1 MATSSPRNPVR
12 RPLAVL
18 SIALAGVALV
28 AVGCGD
34 DSANSS
40 SSTTASSTTVSTA
53 TSTSSVD
60 SSTSSTTSSGAEVGD
75 GRIRVTI
82 GGEQRT
88 LTIEACTSGDGSSME
103 LTAHDDSGNQ
113 MTVKVAG
120 GQGSVTYRGSSED
133 REGAIRSVDIQADGT
148 FDLGGILSVAD
159 DSAPGPDDL
168 TVTGLCPA

>member
-1 MATSSPRNPVR
+1 MALSSPRNPVR

-18 SIALAGVALV
+18 AAVLAGVAIV

-34 DSANSS
+34 DSADSS

-53 TSTSSVD
+53 PT
-60 SSTSSTTSSGAEVGD
+60 STSSTTSSGAEVGD
-75 GRIRVTI
+75 GRIKVTI

-88 LTIEACTSGDGSSME
+88 LTIEACTSGDSSSME
-103 LTAHDDSGNQ
+103 LTARDDSGNQ

>member
-1 MATSSPRNPVR
+1 MALSSPRNPVR

-18 SIALAGVALV
+18 AAVLAGVAIV

-34 DSANSS
+34 DSADSS

-53 TSTSSVD
+53 PT
-60 SSTSSTTSSGAEVGD
+60 STSSTTSSGAEVGD
-75 GRIRVTI
+75 GRIQVTI

-88 LTIEACTSGDGSSME
+88 LTIEACTSGDSSSME
-103 LTAHDDSGNQ
+103 LTARDDSGNQ

-168 TVTGLCPA
+168 TVSGLCPA

>member
-34 DSANSS
+34 DSADSS

-53 TSTSSVD
+53 PT
-60 SSTSSTTSSGAEVGD
+60 STSSTTSSGAEVGD
-75 GRIRVTI
+75 GRIQVTI

-88 LTIEACTSGDGSSME
+88 LTIEACTSGDSSSME

-133 REGAIRSVDIQADGT
+133 REGAIRSVEIQADAIEICGGT
-148 FDLGGILSVAD
+148 ESIV
-159 DSAPGPDDL
+159 
-168 TVTGLCPA
+168 

>member
-1 MATSSPRNPVR
+1 MALSSPRNPVR

-18 SIALAGVALV
+18 AAVLAGVALV

-34 DSANSS
+34 DSADSS

-53 TSTSSVD
+53 PT
-60 SSTSSTTSSGAEVGD
+60 STSSTTSSGAEVGD
-75 GRIRVTI
+75 GRIQVTI

-88 LTIEACTSGDGSSME
+88 LTIEACTSGDSSSME

-113 MTVKVAG
+113 MMVKVAG

>member
-12 RPLAVL
+12 RPLAV
-18 SIALAGVALV
+18 IAAVLAGVALV

-34 DSANSS
+34 DSADSS

-53 TSTSSVD
+53 PT
-60 SSTSSTTSSGAEVGD
+60 STSSTTSSGAEVGD
-75 GRIRVTI
+75 GRIKVTI

-88 LTIEACTSGDGSSME
+88 LTIEACTSGDSSSME

-133 REGAIRSVDIQADGT
+133 REGAIRSVEIQADGT

>member
-1 MATSSPRNPVR
+1 MATSPPRNPVR

-34 DSANSS
+34 DSADSS
-40 SSTTASSTTVSTA
+40 SSTTASSTTVTTA
-53 TSTSSVD
+53 PT
-60 SSTSSTTSSGAEVGD
+60 STSSTTSSGAEVGD
-75 GRIRVTI
+75 GRIKVTI

-88 LTIEACTSGDGSSME
+88 LTIEACTSGDSSSME

-133 REGAIRSVDIQADGT
+133 REGAIRSVEIQADGT

>member
-1 MATSSPRNPVR
+1 MATSSPRNPAR

-18 SIALAGVALV
+18 AAVLAGVAIA

-34 DSANSS
+34 DSADSS

-53 TSTSSVD
+53 PT
-60 SSTSSTTSSGAEVGD
+60 STSSTTSSGAEVGD
-75 GRIRVTI
+75 GRIQVTI

-88 LTIEACTSGDGSSME
+88 LTIEACTSGDSSSME

-120 GQGSVTYRGSSED
+120 GQGRVTYRGSSED

-168 TVTGLCPA
+168 TVTGLCHA

>member
-1 MATSSPRNPVR
+1 MALSSPRNPVR

-18 SIALAGVALV
+18 AAVLAGVAIV

-34 DSANSS
+34 DSADSS

-53 TSTSSVD
+53 PT
-60 SSTSSTTSSGAEVGD
+60 STSSTTSSGAEVGD
-75 GRIRVTI
+75 GRIQVTI

-88 LTIEACTSGDGSSME
+88 LTIEACTSGDSSSME

-113 MTVKVAG
+113 MMVKVAG

>member
-1 MATSSPRNPVR
+1 MALSSPRNPVR

-34 DSANSS
+34 DSADSS

-53 TSTSSVD
+53 PT
-60 SSTSSTTSSGAEVGD
+60 STSSTTSSGAEVGD
-75 GRIRVTI
+75 GRIKVTI

-88 LTIEACTSGDGSSME
+88 LTIEACTSGDSSSME

-133 REGAIRSVDIQADGT
+133 REGAIRSVEIQADGT
-148 FDLGGILSVAD
+148 FDLGGILSVAA
-159 DSAPGPDDL
+159 DSSPSPDDL

>member
-1 MATSSPRNPVR
+1 MALSSPRNPVR

-18 SIALAGVALV
+18 AAVLAGVAIV

-34 DSANSS
+34 DSADSS

-53 TSTSSVD
+53 PT
-60 SSTSSTTSSGAEVGD
+60 STSSTTSSGAEVGD
-75 GRIRVTI
+75 GRIQVTI

-88 LTIEACTSGDGSSME
+88 LTIEACTSGDSSSME
-103 LTAHDDSGNQ
+103 LTARDDSGNQ

-159 DSAPGPDDL
+159 DRAPGHDDL

>member
-1 MATSSPRNPVR
+1 MALSSPRNPVR

-34 DSANSS
+34 DSADSS

-53 TSTSSVD
+53 PT
-60 SSTSSTTSSGAEVGD
+60 STSSTTSSGAEVGD
-75 GRIRVTI
+75 GRSQVTI

-88 LTIEACTSGDGSSME
+88 LTIEACTSGDSSSME
-103 LTAHDDSGNQ
+103 LTARDDSGNQ

>member
-1 MATSSPRNPVR
+1 MALSSPRNPVR

-34 DSANSS
+34 DSADSS
-40 SSTTASSTTVSTA
+40 SSTTAGSTTVSTA
-53 TSTSSVD
+53 PT
-60 SSTSSTTSSGAEVGD
+60 STSSTTSSGAEVGD
-75 GRIRVTI
+75 GRIQVTI

-88 LTIEACTSGDGSSME
+88 LTIEACTSGDSSSME

-113 MTVKVAG
+113 MMVKVAG

-133 REGAIRSVDIQADGT
+133 REGAFRSVDIQADGT
-148 FDLGGILSVAD
+148 VDLGGILSVAD

>member
-18 SIALAGVALV
+18 AAVLAGVAIV

-34 DSANSS
+34 DSADSS

-53 TSTSSVD
+53 PT
-60 SSTSSTTSSGAEVGD
+60 STSSTTSSGAEVGD
-75 GRIRVTI
+75 GRIQVTI

-88 LTIEACTSGDGSSME
+88 LTIEACTSGDSSSME
-103 LTAHDDSGNQ
+103 LTAHDDFGNQ

>member
-1 MATSSPRNPVR
+1 MATSSPRNPAR

-18 SIALAGVALV
+18 AAVLAGVAIA

-34 DSANSS
+34 DSADSS

-53 TSTSSVD
+53 PT
-60 SSTSSTTSSGAEVGD
+60 STSSTTSSGAEVGD
-75 GRIRVTI
+75 GRIQVTI

-88 LTIEACTSGDGSSME
+88 LTIEACTSGDSSSME

>member
-1 MATSSPRNPVR
+1 MALSSPRNPVR
-12 RPLAVL
+12 RPLAV
-18 SIALAGVALV
+18 IAAVLAGVALV

-34 DSANSS
+34 DSADSS

-53 TSTSSVD
+53 PT
-60 SSTSSTTSSGAEVGD
+60 STSSTTSSGAEVGD
-75 GRIRVTI
+75 GRIQVTI

-88 LTIEACTSGDGSSME
+88 LTIEACTSGDSSSME
-103 LTAHDDSGNQ
+103 LTARDDSGNQ

>member
-1 MATSSPRNPVR
+1 MALSSPRNPVR

-18 SIALAGVALV
+18 AAVLAGVAIV

-34 DSANSS
+34 DSADSS

-53 TSTSSVD
+53 PT
-60 SSTSSTTSSGAEVGD
+60 STSSTTSSGAEVGD
-75 GRIRVTI
+75 GRIKVTI

-88 LTIEACTSGDGSSME
+88 LTIEACTSGDSSSME

-133 REGAIRSVDIQADGT
+133 REGAIRSVEIQADGT

>member
-18 SIALAGVALV
+18 AAALAGVALV

-34 DSANSS
+34 DSADSS

-53 TSTSSVD
+53 PSTTAA
-60 SSTSSTTSSGAEVGD
+60 STSSTTSSGAEVGD
-75 GRIRVTI
+75 GRIQVTI

-88 LTIEACTSGDGSSME
+88 LTIEACTSGDSSSME

>member
-1 MATSSPRNPVR
+1 MALSSPRNPVR

-18 SIALAGVALV
+18 AAVLAGVAIV

-34 DSANSS
+34 DSADSS

-53 TSTSSVD
+53 PT
-60 SSTSSTTSSGAEVGD
+60 STSSTTSSGAEVGD
-75 GRIRVTI
+75 GRIQVTI

-88 LTIEACTSGDGSSME
+88 LTIEACTSGDSSSME
-103 LTAHDDSGNQ
+103 LTARDDSGNQ

>member
-18 SIALAGVALV
+18 AAALAGVALV

-34 DSANSS
+34 DSADSS

-53 TSTSSVD
+53 PT
-60 SSTSSTTSSGAEVGD
+60 STSSTTSSGAEVGD
-75 GRIRVTI
+75 GRIKVTI

-88 LTIEACTSGDGSSME
+88 LTIEACTSGDSSSME

>member
-1 MATSSPRNPVR
+1 MALSSPRNPVR

-34 DSANSS
+34 DSADSS

-53 TSTSSVD
+53 PT
-60 SSTSSTTSSGAEVGD
+60 STSSTTSSGAEVGD
-75 GRIRVTI
+75 GRIQVTI

-88 LTIEACTSGDGSSME
+88 LTIEACTSGDSSSME
-103 LTAHDDSGNQ
+103 LTARDDSGNQ

>member
-1 MATSSPRNPVR
+1 MATSPPRNPVR

-34 DSANSS
+34 DSADSS

-53 TSTSSVD
+53 PT
-60 SSTSSTTSSGAEVGD
+60 STSSTTSSGAEVGD
-75 GRIRVTI
+75 DRIQVTI

-88 LTIEACTSGDGSSME
+88 LTIEACTSGDSSSME

-113 MTVKVAG
+113 MMVKVAG

>member
-1 MATSSPRNPVR
+1 MALSSPRNPVR

-34 DSANSS
+34 DSADSS

-53 TSTSSVD
+53 PT
-60 SSTSSTTSSGAEVGD
+60 STSSTTSSGAEVGD
-75 GRIRVTI
+75 GRIQVTI

-88 LTIEACTSGDGSSME
+88 LTIEACTSGDSSSME

>member
-1 MATSSPRNPVR
+1 MALSSPRNPVR

-18 SIALAGVALV
+18 AAVLAGVAIV

-34 DSANSS
+34 DSADSS

-53 TSTSSVD
+53 PT
-60 SSTSSTTSSGAEVGD
+60 STSSTTSSGAEVGD
-75 GRIRVTI
+75 GRIQVTI

-88 LTIEACTSGDGSSME
+88 LTIEACTSGDSSSME
-103 LTAHDDSGNQ
+103 LTARDDSGNQ
-113 MTVKVAG
+113 MMVKVAG

>member
-1 MATSSPRNPVR
+1 MATSPPRNPVR

-34 DSANSS
+34 DSADSS

-53 TSTSSVD
+53 PT
-60 SSTSSTTSSGAEVGD
+60 STSSTTSSGAEVGD
-75 GRIRVTI
+75 GRIKVTI

-88 LTIEACTSGDGSSME
+88 LTIEACTSGDSSSME

-113 MTVKVAG
+113 MMVKVAG